1 MHVSFSNG
9 TLGQFWGRYWVHLSS
24 KNNPVELPP
33 SEIVPHTANPGVD
46 PGDCNDDQF
55 ACHDGTCVPKVSV
68 LLLPATSVNTIKSIN
83 RFNRL
88 CPIRLIKSINAPK
101 ID

>member
-68 LLLPATSVNTIKSIN
+68 LLLPATQPSSQCTIIIV
-83 RFNRL
+83 
-88 CPIRLIKSINAPK
+88 PISAIHSHWAVAT
-101 ID
+101 